1 MWTGGV
7 LAQGIDTTANKDE
20 WEEINF
26 EQGSSILVDGFPSL
40 LREAELLSQHP
51 DYRAQVVGHGDGTGS
66 RAAAEKLGMARANAV
81 KAYLVKYGARPD
93 QVQVSSAGNGDPKV
107 AGGTKEGRFMN
118 RRATNRLLNG
128 QGQPV
133 PACPCEGMKALQDEI
148 NRLQQAA
155 RDAATRAQQ
164 QQDQINN
171 LQNQLRQAQQAAQA
185 AAAAQTAANNAANQN
200 NNANQQLRDQNANLN
215 QQSEQAKR
223 DAAAAAARAAA
234 AEAAL
239 KAKLPKFSLL
249 GLNVG
254 ADSNRD
260 VTFTGSG
267 RFFAPFVKS
276 GKYSAAAQIQGEYM
290 YFNGRREAQ
299 GDIGLVN
306 RYSAFQ
312 LGGFASFRNVWM
324 KNMQTTGT
332 LGQASF
338 LADYLFGIGK
348 VGIYGSKTFMNDAVI
363 NRAPIGPLGFS
374 TIETYLHGVDSLG
387 VTSSVAFTKR
397 EKSPWA
403 DFNAGWLKTAHGNK
417 KAGGTLRLVFPIT
430 RLLAFT
436 AEGGI
441 NESLVGNSNNGRAV
455 FGILFGNQTY
465 PSQYKAADHAVPM
478 APPRVR
484 YELLTRRV
492 GNGAPI
498 ADAGPDQLG
507 IPAGSVKLDGSKSS
521 DPDNDPITFSWV
533 QLAGPTV
540 ALGGANTATP
550 TFSAAAGQ
558 AYSFRLTVSDG
569 KASSSAR
576 VAVSTA
582 AAAETLKPRIVSFIA
597 DPAVIQAGQTST
609 LKYVVQNADTVT
621 ISPTVQG
628 PLPKDSG
635 TANVSPTVTTTYTI
649 TATNSAGTDTA
660 VTTVTI
666 GTSGTKPV
674 IATFAANPTEVVEGS
689 ASTLTW
695 TTTGADTVSI
705 NNGVGTVV
713 TNGSVQVTPTATTT
727 YTLTATNASGSTTAT
742 ATVSVNKKVKIIT
755 FTVTPDRTTAGTIAQ
770 FAWTT
775 ENATSVELT
784 PGGGTR
790 QPNGQVGLTAPGTT
804 TVYTLKA
811 IGQGAN
817 NTATAQVTLTID
829 ASAGEGPQIVI
840 PLSDF
845 YTAFRNVQLDARGSF
860 DPGGNNPLT
869 FQWTS
874 VDGKADVLAPTA
886 ALTPVTLKSTFT
898 GDFVFEVKVT
908 NSKGQSATRRV
919 IVRLTP
925 LGCGLNTC
933 PGGTPTPTP

>member
-1 MWTGGV
+1 
-7 LAQGIDTTANKDE
+7 
-20 WEEINF
+20 
-26 EQGSSILVDGFPSL
+26 
-40 LREAELLSQHP
+40 
-51 DYRAQVVGHGDGTGS
+51 
-66 RAAAEKLGMARANAV
+66 
-81 KAYLVKYGARPD
+81 
-93 QVQVSSAGNGDPKV
+93 
-107 AGGTKEGRFMN
+107 
-118 RRATNRLLNG
+118 
-128 QGQPV
+128 
-133 PACPCEGMKALQDEI
+133 
-148 NRLQQAA
+148 
-155 RDAATRAQQ
+155 
-164 QQDQINN
+164 
-171 LQNQLRQAQQAAQA
+171 
-185 AAAAQTAANNAANQN
+185 
-200 NNANQQLRDQNANLN
+200 
-215 QQSEQAKR
+215 
-223 DAAAAAARAAA
+223 
-234 AEAAL
+234 
-239 KAKLPKFSLL
+239 
-249 GLNVG
+249 
-254 ADSNRD
+254 
-260 VTFTGSG
+260 
-267 RFFAPFVKS
+267 
-276 GKYSAAAQIQGEYM
+276 
-290 YFNGRREAQ
+290 
-299 GDIGLVN
+299 
-306 RYSAFQ
+306 
-312 LGGFASFRNVWM
+312 
-324 KNMQTTGT
+324 
-332 LGQASF
+332 
-338 LADYLFGIGK
+338 
-348 VGIYGSKTFMNDAVI
+348 
-363 NRAPIGPLGFS
+363 
-374 TIETYLHGVDSLG
+374 
-387 VTSSVAFTKR
+387 
-397 EKSPWA
+397 
-403 DFNAGWLKTAHGNK
+403 
-417 KAGGTLRLVFPIT
+417 
-430 RLLAFT
+430 
-436 AEGGI
+436 
-441 NESLVGNSNNGRAV
+441 
-455 FGILFGNQTY
+455 
-465 PSQYKAADHAVPM
+465 
-478 APPRVR
+478 
-484 YELLTRRV
+484 
-492 GNGAPI
+492 
-498 ADAGPDQLG
+498 
-507 IPAGSVKLDGSKSS
+507 
-521 DPDNDPITFSWV
+521 
-533 QLAGPTV
+533 
-540 ALGGANTATP
+540 
-550 TFSAAAGQ
+550 
-558 AYSFRLTVSDG
+558 
-569 KASSSAR
+569 

-790 QPNGQVGLTAPGTT
+790 QPNGQVGLTEPGTT